1 MQERKLVLLGMR
13 AAASWDGHALKPHL
27 YCTRHVLLPTATSV
41 EPGSTCADNLET
53 LPFDPAQ
60 AEALQLGL
68 EPAAITTPSPQGKQQ
83 LFDQQSADKTAPMES
98 SSMSPSSL
106 ESSKHAVILAAKTL
120 KLGED
125 DAVNTNHVESS
136 EENAVESSE
145 ENAGQPCVSNT
156 PKSVPTQEVHMETLA
171 FTQPTAQEIDQE
183 AKVQPVAASPTTLDV
198 LRFEET
204 FNRKGTNMDKT
215 KLSLCWFSFTNLR
228 GNN

>member
-98 SSMSPSSL
+98 SSMSPS
-106 ESSKHAVILAAKTL
+106 TL

-215 KLSLCWFSFTNLR
+215 QLSLCWFSFTNLR